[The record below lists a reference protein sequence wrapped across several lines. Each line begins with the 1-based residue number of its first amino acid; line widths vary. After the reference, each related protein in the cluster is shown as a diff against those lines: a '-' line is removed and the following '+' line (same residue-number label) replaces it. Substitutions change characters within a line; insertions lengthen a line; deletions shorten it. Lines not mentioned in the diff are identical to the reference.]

1 MGPGN
6 GGWPRI
12 GLQLRALRGQRQA
25 AVGEPSR
32 RALGLAGVAKQLAF
46 QPIETM
52 GRGEEAIAVRIA
64 HDDSRRLRTDFDDV
78 GVRHCPAS
86 IPNSGRQRSRCLK
99 VPWIKFQHIRH
110 TPPPGLAFGEPDD
123 RLQQGYPV
131 RSGLSAQSLTS
142 RILDHPLSRVM
153 TSAYE
158 RPSDAS
164 HAEIDAPSRLMTCGW
179 PWSSIET

>member
-12 GLQLRALRGQRQA
+12 GLQLRPLRGQRQA
-25 AVGEPSR
+25 AVGEPSH
-32 RALGLAGVAKQLAF
+32 RALGLAGIAKQLAF

-52 GRGEEAIAVRIA
+52 GRSEEAIAVRIA
-64 HDDSRRLRTDFDDV
+64 HDDSRCLRADFDDV

-86 IPNSGRQRSRCLK
+86 IANSGRQRNRCLK
-99 VPWIKFQHIRH
+99 VPWINSNTSVMPRH
-110 TPPPGLAFGEPDD
+110 RVSP
-123 RLQQGYPV
+123 
-131 RSGLSAQSLTS
+131 SASPMTGSSRGIQYAPASDVS
-142 RILDHPLSRVM
+142 RILDHPLSLVM

-158 RPSDAS
+158 RRSDAS